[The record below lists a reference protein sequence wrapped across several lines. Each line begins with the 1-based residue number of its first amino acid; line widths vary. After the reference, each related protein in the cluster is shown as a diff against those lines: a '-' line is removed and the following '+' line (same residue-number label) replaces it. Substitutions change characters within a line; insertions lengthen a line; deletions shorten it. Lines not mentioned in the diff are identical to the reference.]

1 MNTVLIDPQR
11 CPLCGQPN
19 HCAYAAGRPHT
30 ECWCMK
36 RSVPQELLEQIPAEQ
51 RRKACV
57 CEECVKAF
65 MEKNKD

>member
-1 MNTVLIDPQR
+1 
-11 CPLCGQPN
+11 
-19 HCAYAAGRPHT
+19 
-30 ECWCMK
+30 MK

-65 MEKNKD
+65 VEKNKD